1 MRLSSKQ
8 IKQIKESTA
17 NVFGEEAKVYL
28 FGSRLD
34 DSSKGGG
41 DIDLLV
47 ETNKHVERPAVLSA
61 RLAVKVMMANDEQ
74 KVDVVLISPNLE
86 RHGIHKVA
94 LREGVLL

>member
-1 MRLSSKQ
+1 MRLSLKQ

-17 NVFGEEAKVYL
+17 SVFGEEAKVYL

-34 DSSKGGG
+34 DSAKGG

-61 RLAVKVMMANDEQ
+61 QLAAKVMIANHGL
-74 KVDVVLISPNLE
+74 KVDVILFAPNLDKQS
-86 RHGIHKVA
+86 IHEVA
-94 LREGVLL
+94 LTTGVVL

>member
-34 DSSKGGG
+34 DSAKGG

>member
-1 MRLSSKQ
+1 MRLSLKQ

-17 NVFGEEAKVYL
+17 SVFGEEAKVYL

-47 ETNKHVERPAVLSA
+47 ETNKHVERPAVLSTQ
-61 RLAVKVMMANDEQ
+61 LAAKVMMANHGL
-74 KVDVVLISPNLE
+74 KVDVILFAPNLDKQS
-86 RHGIHKVA
+86 IHEVA
-94 LREGVLL
+94 LTTGVVL